1 MQKKAVLQVAIILVL
16 LVSLFTII
24 MQQIQNLVLSASLML
39 VIASLLGA
47 GVVSDRFRKKYV
59 IPVRALASL
68 ENIIVDHISSGITL
82 WAFDFFK
89 MKQHTIIVSGFIAAV
104 KSFMIEM
111 RKGDLKKLET
121 EFGTFIKEDGDILTV
136 TCITSGNT
144 KAEEDWIRQRLQSF
158 LVMAELRHWNDLRN
172 WMGNTSIFEV
182 SFFQIMSSLIDIY
195 KAMKLQKQRIFKIEK
210 KKERL
215 YAELKDLDSKIDTIE
230 TQFKNGKI
238 SEGQFEARKTRIKH
252 EYKRVREYYINACF
266 LLSRAISKP
275 KEVNIKASRIIE
287 KIRDAFLDIKIE
299 IDNLQGKKFD
309 GTITP
314 NDIRNKNK
322 LQERLTT
329 LIEKLDKLK

>member
-16 LVSLFTII
+16 LVSLFAII
-24 MQQIQNLVLSASLML
+24 MQQSQNLVLSASLML

-47 GVVSDRFRKKYV
+47 GFVSDRFRKKYV

-89 MKQHTIIVSGFIAAV
+89 MKQHTIIVSGFISAV

-182 SFFQIMSSLIDIY
+182 SFFQIISSLIDIY
-195 KAMKLQKQRIFKIEK
+195 KAVKLQKQRIFKIEE

-215 YAELKDLDSKIDTIE
+215 YAELKNLDSKIDTIE
-230 TQFKNGKI
+230 TKFKNGKI

-266 LLSRAISKP
+266 LLSRVIRKP
-275 KEVNIKASRIIE
+275 KEVNIKTKIIE
-287 KIRDAFLDIKIE
+287 KIMDAFLDIKIE
-299 IDNLQGKKFD
+299 IDNLQVKKFD